1 MGYKYKNTTTTKIKV
16 GDWKYPKML
25 DRLTVGPSSAQ
36 EDKNMDTKP
45 LLCRISSSLYS
56 QLGFRL
62 QYSPHTG
69 DHILTNVEHD
79 SPAERV
85 GIRDGHRLLQ
95 VNMTRTLGLSSMFP
109 VFIISFNKNVFIL
122 LTFVK
127 NQPQKDVGTLLRNSI
142 AEHQSVDV
150 LVANAKTVNMFALG
164 SITINDAASPL
175 YAPPMYK

>member
-1 MGYKYKNTTTTKIKV
+1 
-16 GDWKYPKML
+16 ML

-36 EDKNMDTKP
+36 EDKSTDTKP

-109 VFIISFNKNVFIL
+109 VFIILFNKNVFIL

-127 NQPQKDVGTLLRNSI
+127 KPTTKGRRHIASQQYRRAPISRCPCRQCQDCQHVCVGVNYNQRCCV
-142 AEHQSVDV
+142 A
-150 LVANAKTVNMFALG
+150 LVCAANVQ
-164 SITINDAASPL
+164 INRSL
-175 YAPPMYK
+175 SKNTYSFIHCVFSCLM